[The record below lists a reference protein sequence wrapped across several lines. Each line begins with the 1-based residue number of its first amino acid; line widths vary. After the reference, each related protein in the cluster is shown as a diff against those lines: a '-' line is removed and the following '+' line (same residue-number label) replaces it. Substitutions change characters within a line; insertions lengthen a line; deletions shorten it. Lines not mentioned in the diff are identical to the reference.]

1 MPAQPASHAVSASTP
16 IKTILVSAFTRSFLS
31 AAFELGLALLVEG
44 ADAFLAVFGSDE
56 AIVRRDLELHGRS
69 EVHAEP
75 LANGAPRLANRE
87 RCVGRDS
94 RGGLE
99 RRIEQ
104 PRWLAQ
110 PVDDAPGKRLLRRKG
125 PSCEDQL
132 LCAPLAHGARE
143 RLRAAAARPRGFRKT
158 RRGRAQPAC

>member
-16 IKTILVSAFTRSFLS
+16 LKTVLASAFTRSFLS

-56 AIVRRDLELHGRS
+56 AIVGRDLELHCRS

-87 RCVGRDS
+87 RCVGGDS
-94 RGGLE
+94 RSGLQ

-104 PRWLAQ
+104 ARRLAQ

-125 PSCEDQL
+125 P
-132 LCAPLAHGARE
+132 
-143 RLRAAAARPRGFRKT
+143 
-158 RRGRAQPAC
+158 